1 MTQSDAAASP
11 LENPHAAARELD
23 ILSPSPKQ
31 FIVGIGASAGGL
43 TALQDF
49 FGHMP
54 AASGMAFVVIV
65 HLPPEHE
72 SSLPAILQ
80 QHTSMP
86 VLAVTEPVRVEPN
99 HIYVIPP
106 ASHLS
111 MQDGMIQL
119 SEPDRPRGRRVPIDL
134 FFRTLAETHASQA
147 AAIVLSGV
155 GADGTLGLTRV
166 KELGGVTL
174 VQEPSEAE
182 YPDMPRSAI
191 ATGFVDFVLPV
202 AQMPQQLLAYQQH
215 PTNSAISL
223 EAHRNPDEEA
233 LRDILTIMRART
245 GHDFSHY
252 KRSTLLRRIGRR
264 LVVHNLDSLV
274 DYPAVL
280 RAQLTEIQAL
290 LRDFLISVTNFF
302 RDPAAFAALE
312 AIVPHL
318 FTGKTAD
325 DQVRVW
331 VAGCAT
337 GDEAYSVAMLLTE
350 HAAQLDQPPSIQVF
364 ATDIDEDAI
373 TVAREGLYVETI
385 ANDLSPERL
394 QRFFTPEFGRYRI
407 NKAIRDLV
415 LFATHNLL
423 RDPPFSKIDLVTCRN
438 LLIYLNRDAQ
448 QQVLSLFHFALRPQ
462 GYLFLGSA
470 ESSDGVHNLFA
481 TIDKQQRLYQRHFG
495 GSAPPPLP
503 APPLASP
510 QRSSVVEA
518 RTASMEQ
525 RHSLHDLH
533 QELLAPYA
541 PPSVLIN
548 ESQEIVHFSSRATR
562 WLEFRGE
569 PSFNLLSVVHP
580 ALRIELRSTLLAATQ
595 GHKRPEVRR
604 VQINDPDALHQI
616 DLRVH
621 PLHMPDWAKG
631 LTLVIFEE
639 VQTADATT
647 VPARSDDDGD
657 ILQQQLEAEN
667 QRLKEQLRATIEQY
681 ETSLE
686 ELKASNEELQ
696 ATAEEYRAATEELET
711 SKEELQ
717 SVNEELSTVN
727 DELKH
732 KVDEVSQANNDLH
745 NLLVATDIGTLFL
758 DRALF
763 ITRYT
768 PRVRELFN
776 IIPTDLNRPLAHVTH
791 TLNYD
796 HLAQDAAQV
805 LERLMPI
812 EREVRNHDGRWY
824 LMRVLPYRTL
834 QDRID
839 GVVVTFIEITARK
852 QSEEVLRRNDE
863 RFRLLYEYVRDYA
876 IFSIDTEQ
884 RVRDWNVGAERIF
897 GYAPVEI
904 IGQSVRVLFTPEDI
918 AAGEHEHELQ
928 RAAADG
934 STDDE
939 RWHMRRGGTRFYVSG
954 ITTAL
959 YDESGAVQSFLKIGR
974 DLTERKQAEEQLRQG
989 YAALEQRVAERTAE
1003 LSTLNTNL
1011 ERAMAERQR
1020 VEGEREQVLR
1030 QLMTAQEEE
1039 RRRISRDLHDQ
1050 MGQEITALLLALD
1063 ALEGGT
1069 SNPQTRSQL
1078 NRARGLA
1085 NHVSLELHQLALQL
1099 RPTALDDLG
1108 LEEALANYGQEWAKQ
1123 TGVELDTHTHGLDGQ
1138 RLPMPIATTAFRA
1151 VQEALTNVLK
1161 HAGARSVSVIVGR
1174 RAGELTITVEDDG
1187 RGFDVDTMLARAT
1200 AENRLGLIGM
1210 RERVALVR
1218 GTLTID
1224 STPGRGTTVLI
1235 RIPILDQSAEEADDR
1250 EPAGGTGG

>member
-1 MTQSDAAASP
+1 MTESDATASS
-11 LENPHAAARELD
+11 LENHDVATPDSDRQP
-23 ILSPSPKQ
+23 PSLPQ

-43 TALQDF
+43 TALQNF

-65 HLPPEHE
+65 HLLPEHE
-72 SSLPAILQ
+72 SSLPTILQ

-86 VLAVTEPVRVEPN
+86 VLVVTEPARVEPN
-99 HIYVIPP
+99 HVYVIPP
-106 ASHLS
+106 TRHLS
-111 MQDGMIQL
+111 MQDGVILL

-134 FFRTLAETHASQA
+134 FFRTLAETHGSQA

-155 GADGTLGLTRV
+155 GSDGTLGLTRV
-166 KELGGVTL
+166 KELGGLTL

-191 ATGFVDFVLPV
+191 ATGLVDVVLPV
-202 AQMPQQLLAYQQH
+202 SQMPQQLLAYLQH
-215 PTNSAISL
+215 SATSAVSL
-223 EAHRNPDEEA
+223 EAYRDADEEA
-233 LRDILTIMRART
+233 LREILAILRART
-245 GHDFSHY
+245 GHDFSNY

-264 LVVHNLDSLV
+264 LAVHNLAGLP

-280 RAQLTEIQAL
+280 RAQPSEVQAL

-318 FTGKTAD
+318 FADKGAD

-337 GDEAYSVAMLLTE
+337 GDEAYSVAMLLAE
-350 HAAQLDQPPSIQVF
+350 HAAKLDHPPSIQIF

-373 TVAREGLYVETI
+373 TVARAGLYVETI

-394 QRFFTPEFGRYRI
+394 QRFFTPEFGRYRVT
-407 NKAIRDLV
+407 KAIRDLV
-415 LFATHNLL
+415 LFAVHNLL
-423 RDPPFSKIDLVTCRN
+423 RDPPFSKLDLVSCRN
-438 LLIYLNRDAQ
+438 LMIYLNRDAQ

-462 GYLFLGSA
+462 GYLLLGSA
-470 ESSDGVHNLFA
+470 ESSDGMQNLFA
-481 TIDKQQRLYQRHFG
+481 TIDKQQRLFQRQLG

-503 APPLASP
+503 ALPSASP
-510 QRSSVVEA
+510 PSSSVVEA
-518 RTASMEQ
+518 RTANTKQ
-525 RHSLHDLH
+525 RHSLHELH

-548 ESQEIVHFSSRATR
+548 GSYDIVHFSSRAAR

-569 PSFNLLSVVHP
+569 PSFNLLQVVHP
-580 ALRIELRSTLLAATQ
+580 MLRIDLRSALLAATQ
-595 GHKRPEVRR
+595 EQHHAEVRR
-604 VQINDPDALHQI
+604 VHVHTPDAVHQLN
-616 DLRVH
+616 LRVH
-621 PLHMPDWAKG
+621 PLHTPDWARG
-631 LTLVIFEE
+631 LILVIFEE
-639 VQTADATT
+639 VETAEVSATS
-647 VPARSDDDGD
+647 ARSDDDND
-657 ILQQQLEAEN
+657 ALLRELEAEN

-727 DELKH
+727 AELKH
-732 KVDEVSQANNDLH
+732 KVDEVSEANNDLD

-763 ITRYT
+763 IKRYT
-768 PRVRELFN
+768 PRVLELFN

-791 TLNYD
+791 KLD
-796 HLAQDAAQV
+796 DEDIERDAAQV
-805 LERLMPI
+805 LERLIPI
-812 EREVRNHDGRWY
+812 EREVRSRDGRWY

-834 QDRID
+834 EDRID
-839 GVVVTFIEITARK
+839 GVVVTFIEITSRK
-852 QSEEVLRRNDE
+852 QGEEELRRNDE
-863 RFRLLYEYVRDYA
+863 RFRLLYEHVRDYA
-876 IFSIDTEQ
+876 IFSVDTEQ
-884 RVRDWNVGAERIF
+884 CVRDWNAGAERIF

-928 RAAADG
+928 RAAATG

-939 RWHMRRGGTRFYVSG
+939 RWHMRRGGERFYVSG
-954 ITTAL
+954 VTTAL
-959 YDESGAVQSFLKIGR
+959 YDETGAVRGFLKIGR
-974 DLTERKQAEEQLRQG
+974 DLTQRKQAEEQLRQG

-1003 LSTLNTNL
+1003 LSTLNANL
-1011 ERAMAERQR
+1011 ESAMIERRRA
-1020 VEGEREQVLR
+1020 EGEREQILR
-1030 QLMTAQEEE
+1030 QLLTAQEEE

-1050 MGQEITALLLALD
+1050 MGQEISALGLALK
-1063 ALEGGT
+1063 ALEDAGM
-1069 SNPQTRSQL
+1069 SNPQSRGHLS
-1078 NRARGLA
+1078 RAQGLA
-1085 NHVSLELHQLALQL
+1085 NRIGLELHQLALQL

-1108 LEEALANYGQEWAKQ
+1108 LEEALTNYGQEWAQ
-1123 TGVELDTHTHGLDGQ
+1123 HAHIELDTHTHGLDGQ
-1138 RLPMPIATTAFRA
+1138 RLPMPIATTAFRV

-1161 HAGARSVSVIVGR
+1161 HAGARSVSLIVEQ
-1174 RAGELTITVEDDG
+1174 RARELAITVEDDG
-1187 RGFDVDTMLARAT
+1187 RGFDVNSVLAKAT
-1200 AENRLGLIGM
+1200 AENRLGLLGM
-1210 RERVALVR
+1210 RERVALVN
-1218 GTLTID
+1218 GTLTIE
-1224 STPGRGTTVLI
+1224 SAPGRGTTILV
-1235 RIPILDQSAEEADDR
+1235 RIALPEQRAEEGDD
-1250 EPAGGTGG
+1250 G